1 MNAKKWIVA
10 GICIIC
16 MFCIG
21 KAGAVRATEA
31 VPEVYEDILKN
42 ENYIEV
48 SLGKCYLGKKIFYDI
63 PNKKTLIEPFE
74 EQKQTILREDENVEV
89 YYGKYR
95 GSEKYDNF
103 RLVSSMLDIE
113 FFFEPFL
120 ALQLTKERIEEENYF
135 VHIEEEQEVEYFSEL
150 LIFAEVLNGDEA
162 DMDSVDILFD
172 EKYRPV
178 QIQFH
183 FQSTILSMEQLEYL
197 EQEMTQQ
204 YRYVSE
210 TEIEVKMRETEEK
223 MSYLVP
229 EKEITIE
236 DYVTE
241 LPNILR
247 ARSRYLIQSLLYQGE
262 ELTKEYG
269 WDKSAVLAYME
280 AVNTK
285 FNLFGANGYEAQNV
299 MEDEYLQEIERIY
312 ESARQIGSD
321 VYTYMFEESKISP
334 KKKALLVIEQMGG
347 YMDNNGM
354 LQFGEGDRFAPEMA
368 PHSAFLEDYAECVR
382 KAYKKKNLDS
392 EVIHQ
397 FRMYIDK
404 QNIEYVR
411 GYYEGKTDY
420 ERLKAYAKNFNMK
433 LYYGEPSRHH
443 NKTEKEEK
451 FKEQRYDKILT
462 PNKLSEF
469 IIDTETGSFVT
480 EWDVLKK
487 TKSNQVQSKTA
498 TYKNI
503 EKSEKKKVVNSES
516 FNYAPA
522 DYNDA
527 HYRLDVLPATPA
539 DSRKKTYLDNNFK
552 RSLKKIWKSPERVQ
566 YKEKYKSPK
575 DYLK

>member
-74 EQKQTILREDENVEV
+74 EQKQIILREDENVEV

-382 KAYKKKNLDS
+382 KAYRKKNLDS

-487 TKSNQVQSKTA
+487 TKSNQVQSKPA

>member
-21 KAGAVRATEA
+21 KTGAVRATEA
-31 VPEVYEDILKN
+31 VPEVYEDILQS
-42 ENYIEV
+42 ENYIEI
-48 SLGKCYLGKKIFYDI
+48 SLGKCYMGQKIFYDI
-63 PNKKTLIEPFE
+63 PNKKALIEPFE
-74 EQKQTILREDENVEV
+74 EQKQIILREDEKAEV

-120 ALQLTKERIEEENYF
+120 ALQVTKERIEEENYL

-183 FQSTILSMEQLEYL
+183 FQSTTLSTEQLKYL
-197 EQEMTQQ
+197 EEEMTQQ
-204 YRYVSE
+204 YKYVSE
-210 TEIEVKMRETEEK
+210 EEIKEKMREAEEE
-223 MSYLVP
+223 MSYIVP
-229 EKEITIE
+229 EKEVTVE
-236 DYVTE
+236 DYVSE

-262 ELTKEYG
+262 ELSDEYG

-299 MEDEYLQEIERIY
+299 TEEEYLQEIEHIY
-312 ESARQIGSD
+312 QSAHQIGSD

-334 KKKALLVIEQMGG
+334 KKKALVVIEQMGG
-347 YMDNNGM
+347 YIDKNGM
-354 LQFGEGDRFAPEMA
+354 LQFGTGDRFAPEMA

-382 KAYKKKNLDS
+382 NAYKKKNLDN
-392 EVIHQ
+392 EMIHQ

-404 QNIEYVR
+404 HNIEYVR

-443 NKTEKEEK
+443 NKTEKKEK

-469 IIDTETGSFVT
+469 IIDIETGSFVT
-480 EWDVLKK
+480 EWDVLAK
-487 TKSNQVQSKTA
+487 TKSNQVQSKTSA
-498 TYKNI
+498 YKNI
-503 EKSEKKKVVNSES
+503 EKSQKKKVVNSES

-522 DYNDA
+522 DYNDCLL
-527 HYRLDVLPATPA
+527 YTSPSPRDGLL
-539 DSRKKTYLDNNFK
+539 SRMP
-552 RSLKKIWKSPERVQ
+552 SSA
-566 YKEKYKSPK
+566 
-575 DYLK
+575 

>member
-74 EQKQTILREDENVEV
+74 EQKQIILREDENVEV

-229 EKEITIE
+229 EKEIMIE

-487 TKSNQVQSKTA
+487 TKSNQVQSKPA

>member
-21 KAGAVRATEA
+21 KTGAVRATEA
-31 VPEVYEDILKN
+31 VPEVYEDILQS
-42 ENYIEV
+42 ENYIEI
-48 SLGKCYLGKKIFYDI
+48 SLGKCYMGQKIFYDI
-63 PNKKTLIEPFE
+63 PNKKALIEPFE
-74 EQKQTILREDENVEV
+74 EQKQIILREDEKAEV

-120 ALQLTKERIEEENYF
+120 ALQVTKERIEEENYL

-183 FQSTILSMEQLEYL
+183 FQSTTLSTEQLKYL
-197 EQEMTQQ
+197 EEEMTQQ
-204 YRYVSE
+204 YKYVSE
-210 TEIEVKMRETEEK
+210 EEIKEKMREAEEE
-223 MSYLVP
+223 MSYIVP
-229 EKEITIE
+229 EKEVTVE
-236 DYVTE
+236 DYVSE

-262 ELTKEYG
+262 ELSDEYG

-299 MEDEYLQEIERIY
+299 TEEEYLQEIEHIY
-312 ESARQIGSD
+312 QSAHQIGSD

-334 KKKALLVIEQMGG
+334 KKKALVVIEQMGG
-347 YMDNNGM
+347 YIDKNGM
-354 LQFGEGDRFAPEMA
+354 LQFGTGDRVAPEMA

-382 KAYKKKNLDS
+382 NAYKKKNLDN
-392 EVIHQ
+392 EMIHQ

-404 QNIEYVR
+404 HNIEYVR

-443 NKTEKEEK
+443 NKTEKKEK

-469 IIDTETGSFVT
+469 IIDIETGSFVT
-480 EWDVLKK
+480 EWDVLAK
-487 TKSNQVQSKTA
+487 TKSNQVQSKTSA
-498 TYKNI
+498 YKNI
-503 EKSEKKKVVNSES
+503 EKSQKKKVVNSES

-539 DSRKKTYLDNNFK
+539 DRKKKTYLDNGFK
-552 RSLKKIWKSPERVQ
+552 RSLKKIWQSPKRAQ

>member
-74 EQKQTILREDENVEV
+74 EQKQIILREDENVEV

-135 VHIEEEQEVEYFSEL
+135 VHIEEEQEIEYFSEL

-229 EKEITIE
+229 EKEITVE

-312 ESARQIGSD
+312 ESAHQIGSD

-487 TKSNQVQSKTA
+487 TKSNQVQSKTS

>member
-1 MNAKKWIVA
+1 
-10 GICIIC
+10 
-16 MFCIG
+16 
-21 KAGAVRATEA
+21 
-31 VPEVYEDILKN
+31 
-42 ENYIEV
+42 
-48 SLGKCYLGKKIFYDI
+48 
-63 PNKKTLIEPFE
+63 
-74 EQKQTILREDENVEV
+74 
-89 YYGKYR
+89 
-95 GSEKYDNF
+95 
-103 RLVSSMLDIE
+103 
-113 FFFEPFL
+113 
-120 ALQLTKERIEEENYF
+120 
-135 VHIEEEQEVEYFSEL
+135 
-150 LIFAEVLNGDEA
+150 
-162 DMDSVDILFD
+162 
-172 EKYRPV
+172 
-178 QIQFH
+178 
-183 FQSTILSMEQLEYL
+183 
-197 EQEMTQQ
+197 
-204 YRYVSE
+204 
-210 TEIEVKMRETEEK
+210 
-223 MSYLVP
+223 
-229 EKEITIE
+229 
-236 DYVTE
+236 
-241 LPNILR
+241 
-247 ARSRYLIQSLLYQGE
+247 
-262 ELTKEYG
+262 
-269 WDKSAVLAYME
+269 
-280 AVNTK
+280 
-285 FNLFGANGYEAQNV
+285 
-299 MEDEYLQEIERIY
+299 
-312 ESARQIGSD
+312 
-321 VYTYMFEESKISP
+321 MFEESKISP

-420 ERLKAYAKNFNMK
+420 ERLKAYAKNFNIK

>member
-21 KAGAVRATEA
+21 KTGAVRATEA
-31 VPEVYEDILKN
+31 VPEVYEDILQG

-48 SLGKCYLGKKIFYDI
+48 SLGKCYMGQKIFYDI
-63 PNKKTLIEPFE
+63 PNKKALIEPFE
-74 EQKQTILREDENVEV
+74 EQKQIILREDEKAEV

-120 ALQLTKERIEEENYF
+120 ALQVTKERIEEENYL

-172 EKYRPV
+172 EQYRPV

-183 FQSTILSMEQLEYL
+183 FQSTTLSTEQLKYL
-197 EQEMTQQ
+197 EEEMTQQ
-204 YRYVSE
+204 YKYVSE
-210 TEIEVKMRETEEK
+210 EEIKEKMREAEEE
-223 MSYLVP
+223 MSYIVP
-229 EKEITIE
+229 EKEVTVE
-236 DYVTE
+236 DYVSE

-262 ELTKEYG
+262 ELSDEYG

-299 MEDEYLQEIERIY
+299 TEEEYLQEIEHIY
-312 ESARQIGSD
+312 QSAHQIGSD

-347 YMDNNGM
+347 YIDKNGM
-354 LQFGEGDRFAPEMA
+354 LQFGTGDRFAPEMA

-382 KAYKKKNLDS
+382 NAYKKKNLDN
-392 EVIHQ
+392 EMIHQ

-404 QNIEYVR
+404 HNIEYVR

-443 NKTEKEEK
+443 NKTEKKEK

-469 IIDTETGSFVT
+469 IIDIETGSFVT
-480 EWDVLKK
+480 EWDVLAK
-487 TKSNQVQSKTA
+487 TKSNQVQSKTSA
-498 TYKNI
+498 YKNI
-503 EKSEKKKVVNSES
+503 EKSQKKKVVNSES

-539 DSRKKTYLDNNFK
+539 DRKKKTYLDNGFK
-552 RSLKKIWKSPERVQ
+552 RCLKKIWQSPKRAQ

>member
-21 KAGAVRATEA
+21 KTGAVRATEA
-31 VPEVYEDILKN
+31 VPEVYEDILQS

-48 SLGKCYLGKKIFYDI
+48 SLGKCYMGQKIFYDI
-63 PNKKTLIEPFE
+63 PNKKALIEPFE
-74 EQKQTILREDENVEV
+74 EQKQIILREDEKAEV

-120 ALQLTKERIEEENYF
+120 ALQVTKERIEEENYL

-150 LIFAEVLNGDEA
+150 LIFAEVLDGDEA

-183 FQSTILSMEQLEYL
+183 FQSTTLSTEQLKYL
-197 EQEMTQQ
+197 EEEMIQQ
-204 YRYVSE
+204 YKYVSE
-210 TEIEVKMRETEEK
+210 EEIKEKMREAEEE
-223 MSYLVP
+223 MSYIVP
-229 EKEITIE
+229 EKEVTVE
-236 DYVTE
+236 DYVSE

-262 ELTKEYG
+262 ELSDEYG

-299 MEDEYLQEIERIY
+299 TEEEYLQEIEHIY
-312 ESARQIGSD
+312 QSAHQIGSD

-347 YMDNNGM
+347 YIDKNGM
-354 LQFGEGDRFAPEMA
+354 LQFGTGDRFAPEMA
-368 PHSAFLEDYAECVR
+368 PHSAFLEGYAECVR
-382 KAYKKKNLDS
+382 NAYKKKNLDN
-392 EVIHQ
+392 EMIHQ

-404 QNIEYVR
+404 HNIEYVR

-443 NKTEKEEK
+443 NKTEKKEK

-469 IIDTETGSFVT
+469 IIDIETGSFVT
-480 EWDVLKK
+480 EWDVLAK
-487 TKSNQVQSKTA
+487 TKSNQVQSKTSA
-498 TYKNI
+498 YKNI
-503 EKSEKKKVVNSES
+503 EKSQKKKVVNSES

-539 DSRKKTYLDNNFK
+539 DRKKKTYLDNGFK
-552 RSLKKIWKSPERVQ
+552 RSLKKIWQSPKRAQ

>member
-74 EQKQTILREDENVEV
+74 EQKQIILREDENVEV

-229 EKEITIE
+229 EKEITVE

-312 ESARQIGSD
+312 ESAHQIGSD

-354 LQFGEGDRFAPEMA
+354 LQFGEGDRFAPEME

>member
-74 EQKQTILREDENVEV
+74 EQKQIILREDENVEV

-229 EKEITIE
+229 EKEIMIE

-312 ESARQIGSD
+312 ESAHQIGSD

>member
-21 KAGAVRATEA
+21 KTGAVRATEA
-31 VPEVYEDILKN
+31 VPEVYEDILQS
-42 ENYIEV
+42 ENYIEI
-48 SLGKCYLGKKIFYDI
+48 SLGKCYMGQKIFYDI
-63 PNKKTLIEPFE
+63 PNKKALIEPFE
-74 EQKQTILREDENVEV
+74 EQKQIILREDEKAEV

-120 ALQLTKERIEEENYF
+120 ALQVTKERIEEENYL

-183 FQSTILSMEQLEYL
+183 FQSTTLSTEQLKYL
-197 EQEMTQQ
+197 EEEMTQQ
-204 YRYVSE
+204 YKYVSE
-210 TEIEVKMRETEEK
+210 EEIKEKMREAEEE
-223 MSYLVP
+223 MSYIVP
-229 EKEITIE
+229 EKEVTVE
-236 DYVTE
+236 DYVSE

-262 ELTKEYG
+262 ELSDEYG

-299 MEDEYLQEIERIY
+299 TEEEYLQEIEHIY
-312 ESARQIGSD
+312 QSAHQIGSD

-334 KKKALLVIEQMGG
+334 KKKALVVIEQMGG
-347 YMDNNGM
+347 YIDKNGM
-354 LQFGEGDRFAPEMA
+354 LQFGTGDRFAPEMA

-382 KAYKKKNLDS
+382 NAYKKKNLDN
-392 EVIHQ
+392 EMIHQ

-404 QNIEYVR
+404 HNIEYVR

-443 NKTEKEEK
+443 NKTEKKEK

-469 IIDTETGSFVT
+469 IIDIETGSFVT
-480 EWDVLKK
+480 EWDVLAK
-487 TKSNQVQSKTA
+487 TKSNQVQSKTSA
-498 TYKNI
+498 YKNI
-503 EKSEKKKVVNSES
+503 EKSQKKKVVNSES

-539 DSRKKTYLDNNFK
+539 DRKKKTYLDNGFK
-552 RSLKKIWKSPERVQ
+552 RSLKKIWQSPKRAQ

>member
-21 KAGAVRATEA
+21 KTGAVRATEA
-31 VPEVYEDILKN
+31 VPEVYEDILRR

-48 SLGKCYLGKKIFYDI
+48 SLGKCYRGQKIFYDI
-63 PNKKTLIEPFE
+63 PNKKALIEPFE
-74 EQKQTILREDENVEV
+74 EQKQIILREDEKAEV

-120 ALQLTKERIEEENYF
+120 ALQITKERIEEENYL

-162 DMDSVDILFD
+162 DMESVAILFD
-172 EKYRPV
+172 EQYRPV

-183 FQSTILSMEQLEYL
+183 FQSTTLSTEQLKYL
-197 EQEMTQQ
+197 EEEMTQQ
-204 YRYVSE
+204 YKYVSE
-210 TEIEVKMRETEEK
+210 EEIEEKMREAEEE
-223 MSYLVP
+223 MSYIVP
-229 EKEITIE
+229 QKEVTVE
-236 DYVTE
+236 DYVSE

-262 ELTKEYG
+262 ELSDEYG

-299 MEDEYLQEIERIY
+299 TEEEYLQEIEHIY
-312 ESARQIGSD
+312 QSVHQIGSD

-334 KKKALLVIEQMGG
+334 KKKAQLVIEQMGG
-347 YMDNNGM
+347 YIDKNGM
-354 LQFGEGDRFAPEMA
+354 LQFGAGDRFAPEMA

-382 KAYKKKNLDS
+382 KAYKKKNLDN
-392 EVIHQ
+392 EMIHQ

-404 QNIEYVR
+404 HNIEYVR

-443 NKTEKEEK
+443 NKTEKKEK

-469 IIDTETGSFVT
+469 IIDIETGSFVT
-480 EWDVLKK
+480 EWDVLAKM
-487 TKSNQVQSKTA
+487 KSNQVQSKTSA
-498 TYKNI
+498 YKNI
-503 EKSEKKKVVNSES
+503 EKSQKKKVVNSES

-539 DSRKKTYLDNNFK
+539 DRKKKTYLDNKFK
-552 RSLKKIWKSPERVQ
+552 RSLKKIWQSPKRTQ

>member
-74 EQKQTILREDENVEV
+74 EQKQIILREDENVEV

-229 EKEITIE
+229 EKEIMIE

>member
-21 KAGAVRATEA
+21 KTGAVRATEA
-31 VPEVYEDILKN
+31 VPEVYEDILQR
-42 ENYIEV
+42 ENYIEI
-48 SLGKCYLGKKIFYDI
+48 SLGKCYMGQKIFYDI
-63 PNKKTLIEPFE
+63 PNKKALIEPFE
-74 EQKQTILREDENVEV
+74 EQKQIILREDEKAEV

-120 ALQLTKERIEEENYF
+120 ALQVTKERIEEENYL

-150 LIFAEVLNGDEA
+150 LIFAEVLDGDEA

-183 FQSTILSMEQLEYL
+183 FQSTTLSTEQLKYL
-197 EQEMTQQ
+197 EEEMTQQ
-204 YRYVSE
+204 YKYVSE
-210 TEIEVKMRETEEK
+210 EEIKEKMREAEEE
-223 MSYLVP
+223 MSYIVP
-229 EKEITIE
+229 EKEVTVE
-236 DYVTE
+236 DYVSE

-262 ELTKEYG
+262 ELSDEYG

-299 MEDEYLQEIERIY
+299 TEEEYLQEIEHIY
-312 ESARQIGSD
+312 QSAHQIGSD

-334 KKKALLVIEQMGG
+334 KKKALVVIEQMGG
-347 YMDNNGM
+347 YIDKNGM
-354 LQFGEGDRFAPEMA
+354 LQFGTGDRFAPEMA

-382 KAYKKKNLDS
+382 NAYKKKNLDN
-392 EVIHQ
+392 EMIHQ

-404 QNIEYVR
+404 HNIEYVR

-443 NKTEKEEK
+443 NKTEKKEK

-469 IIDTETGSFVT
+469 IIDIETGSFVT
-480 EWDVLKK
+480 EWDVLAK
-487 TKSNQVQSKTA
+487 TKSNQVQSKTSA
-498 TYKNI
+498 YKNI
-503 EKSEKKKVVNSES
+503 EKSQKKKVVNSES

-539 DSRKKTYLDNNFK
+539 DRKKKTYLDNGFK
-552 RSLKKIWKSPERVQ
+552 RSLKKIWQSPKRAQ

>member
-74 EQKQTILREDENVEV
+74 EQKQIILREDENVEV

-368 PHSAFLEDYAECVR
+368 PHSAFLEAYAECVR

>member
-1 MNAKKWIVA
+1 MNAKKWIVE

-21 KAGAVRATEA
+21 KTGAVRATEA
-31 VPEVYEDILKN
+31 VPEVYEDILQS
-42 ENYIEV
+42 ENYIEI
-48 SLGKCYLGKKIFYDI
+48 SLGKCYMGQKIFYDI
-63 PNKKTLIEPFE
+63 PNKKALIEPFE
-74 EQKQTILREDENVEV
+74 EQKQIILREDEKAEV

-120 ALQLTKERIEEENYF
+120 ALQVTKERIEEENYL

-183 FQSTILSMEQLEYL
+183 FQSTTLSTEQLKYL
-197 EQEMTQQ
+197 EEEMTQQ
-204 YRYVSE
+204 YKYVSE
-210 TEIEVKMRETEEK
+210 EEIKEKMREAEEE
-223 MSYLVP
+223 MSYIVP
-229 EKEITIE
+229 EKEVTVE
-236 DYVTE
+236 DYVSE

-262 ELTKEYG
+262 ELSDEYG

-299 MEDEYLQEIERIY
+299 TEEEYLQEIEHIY
-312 ESARQIGSD
+312 QSAHQIGSD

-334 KKKALLVIEQMGG
+334 KKKALVVIEQMGG
-347 YMDNNGM
+347 YIDKNGM
-354 LQFGEGDRFAPEMA
+354 LQFGTGDRFAPEMA

-382 KAYKKKNLDS
+382 NAYKKKNLDN
-392 EVIHQ
+392 EMIHQ

-404 QNIEYVR
+404 HNIEYVR

-443 NKTEKEEK
+443 NKTEKKEK

-469 IIDTETGSFVT
+469 IIDIETGSFVT
-480 EWDVLKK
+480 EWDVLAK
-487 TKSNQVQSKTA
+487 TKSNQVQSKTSA
-498 TYKNI
+498 YKNI
-503 EKSEKKKVVNSES
+503 EKSQKKKVVNSES

-539 DSRKKTYLDNNFK
+539 DRKKKTYLDNGFK
-552 RSLKKIWKSPERVQ
+552 RSLKKIWQSPKRAQ

>member
-74 EQKQTILREDENVEV
+74 EQKQIILREDENVEV

>member
-74 EQKQTILREDENVEV
+74 EQKQIILREDENVEV

-420 ERLKAYAKNFNMK
+420 ERLKAYAKNFNIK

>member
-74 EQKQTILREDENVEV
+74 EQKQIILREDENVEV

-487 TKSNQVQSKTA
+487 TKSNQVQSKTS

>member
-74 EQKQTILREDENVEV
+74 EQKQIILREDENVEV

-382 KAYKKKNLDS
+382 KACKKKNLDS

-487 TKSNQVQSKTA
+487 TKSNQVQSKPA

>member
-74 EQKQTILREDENVEV
+74 EQKQIILREDENVEV

-487 TKSNQVQSKTA
+487 TKSNQVQSKPA